1 MIVECP
7 HVGIR
12 ELSEAWGV
20 SARTVKEWLA
30 SAGIKTVVRGRYRIS
45 DVPISTVSR
54 KFLIESD

>member
-20 SARTVKEWLA
+20 STRTVKEWLA
-30 SAGIKTVVRGRYRIS
+30 GAGITTVVRGRYRVS
-45 DVPISTVSR
+45 DVTR
-54 KFLIESD
+54 

>member
-12 ELSEAWGV
+12 DLSEAWGV

-30 SAGIKTVVRGRYRIS
+30 SAGIKTVVRGRYRI
-45 DVPISTVSR
+45 
-54 KFLIESD
+54 

>member
-12 ELSEAWGV
+12 DLSEAWGV

-45 DVPISTVSR
+45 DVTR
-54 KFLIESD
+54 YADQ